1 MNRKERFFF
10 DEIGLYVDS
19 EIKGKGRAEEKK
31 LKKKGQKG
39 KNETVLLV
47 QSTDIFEA
55 SFE

>member
-10 DEIGLYVDS
+10 DEIGLHVDS
-19 EIKGKGRAEEKK
+19 EIKGKGRGEEEK
-31 LKKKGQKG
+31 LKKEQKG